1 MTETSTN
8 GGVIDE
14 EKKIITK
21 PTQLMELCEKNAKV
35 FQNDTTENGQRLYL
49 SLLSIKDNI
58 LNILPVYSRIENVVH
73 RYDFDENTPGNGY
86 RSFLNIYNTV
96 IDNTIQL
103 NKRISSRC
111 ESVLFRKA
119 FYTK

>member
-1 MTETSTN
+1 MSETNLN
-8 GGVIDE
+8 GGIDVE
-14 EKKIITK
+14 NTLIPK
-21 PTQLMELCEKNAKV
+21 PTQLIELCENNAKI

-58 LNILPVYSRIENVVH
+58 LNNLPVYNRLENVVQ

-86 RSFLNIYNTV
+86 RSFLNIYNVV

-103 NKRISSRC
+103 NKRISSKC
-111 ESVLFRKA
+111 GSVLFRKA